1 MLKRVLITVIL
12 LAAGVC
18 FTLESTYIDAQNY
31 GSAASR
37 IVIGLY
43 GTGDYKVEKGNDFV
57 EIKLDN
63 SDLSKLNISNPAG
76 GLIKSIE
83 QFGDKII
90 IAISCPYCLEQM
102 ILDSPQRLVLDIIIA
117 QPDKEQKL
125 EIADFYTST
134 GKLNS
139 ADKIYGQLHHNYPED
154 HEILYKWIL
163 LLKQRGSSRLKDIA
177 AKIPQN
183 SEYYPLAQQIVKG
196 DYRDKT
202 MLVYPEGKTKN
213 ACQISSTEEKTTTES
228 IYIIPETQQE
238 KKQTS
243 KPDKVKK
250 LYSTKWIRWVML
262 IIILILLLILIYHFL
277 ANISRKKR
285 KTTYNINIEPDSK
298 EKISPEENKT
308 FCLMVCRLLDFGWTN
323 SEIARELKI
332 SEEEVERLVQLCH
345 QDESR

>member
-1 MLKRVLITVIL
+1 MFKRVLITVIL

-18 FTLESTYIDAQNY
+18 SALESTYIETQNY
-31 GSAASR
+31 GSAVSR

-43 GTGDYKVEKGNDFV
+43 GTGAYKVEQGNNFV

-63 SDLSKLNISNPAG
+63 SDVSKLNISIPAG
-76 GLIKSIE
+76 GLLKSIE

-90 IAISCPYCLEQM
+90 IAISCPFCLEQM
-102 ILDSPQRLVLDIIIA
+102 ILDSPRRLVLDIIVA
-117 QPDKEQKL
+117 QPDKQQKL

-139 ADKIYGQLHHNYPED
+139 ADRIYGQLHHKYPED
-154 HEILYKWIL
+154 HEILYKWVL
-163 LLKQRGSSRLKDIA
+163 LLKQRGSSRLKDVA

-196 DYRDKT
+196 NYRDKT
-202 MLVYPEGKTKN
+202 TLIYPEGKTKN
-213 ACQISSTEEKTTTES
+213 ACKISSTGEKTTTES

-238 KKQTS
+238 TKQPS
-243 KPDKVKK
+243 KPDKEKK
-250 LYSTKWIRWVML
+250 LYSTKWIRRIML
-262 IIILILLLILIYHFL
+262 IIILILLLILIYHFI

-285 KTTYNINIEPDSK
+285 KTAYNISIEPESK
-298 EKISPEENKT
+298 EKIPSEENKT
-308 FCLMVCRLLDFGWTN
+308 FFLMVCRLLDFGWTN

>member
-1 MLKRVLITVIL
+1 MFKRVLITVIL
-12 LAAGVC
+12 LAAGIC
-18 FTLESTYIDAQNY
+18 SALESTYIETQNY
-31 GSAASR
+31 GSAVSR

-43 GTGDYKVEKGNDFV
+43 GTGAYKVEQGNNFV

-63 SDLSKLNISNPAG
+63 SDVSKLNISIPAG
-76 GLIKSIE
+76 WLLKSIE

-90 IAISCPYCLEQM
+90 IAISCPFCLEQM
-102 ILDSPQRLVLDIIIA
+102 ILDSPRRLVLDIIVA
-117 QPDKEQKL
+117 QPDKQQKL

-139 ADKIYGQLHHNYPED
+139 ADRIYGQLHHKYPED
-154 HEILYKWIL
+154 HEILYKWVL
-163 LLKQRGSSRLKDIA
+163 LLKQRGSSRLKDVA

-196 DYRDKT
+196 NYRDKT
-202 MLVYPEGKTKN
+202 TLIYPEGKTKN
-213 ACQISSTEEKTTTES
+213 ACKISSTGEKTTTES

-238 KKQTS
+238 TKQPS

-250 LYSTKWIRWVML
+250 LYSTKWIRRIML
-262 IIILILLLILIYHFL
+262 IIILILLLILIYHFI

-285 KTTYNINIEPDSK
+285 KTAYNINIEPESK
-298 EKISPEENKT
+298 EKIPPEENKT
-308 FCLMVCRLLDFGWTN
+308 FFLMVCRLLDFGWTN

>member
-1 MLKRVLITVIL
+1 MFKRVLITVIL
-12 LAAGVC
+12 LAAGIC
-18 FTLESTYIDAQNY
+18 SALESTYIETQNY
-31 GSAASR
+31 GSAVSR

-43 GTGDYKVEKGNDFV
+43 GTGAYKVEQGNNFV
-57 EIKLDN
+57 ELKLDN
-63 SDLSKLNISNPAG
+63 SDGSKLNISNPAG

-83 QFGDKII
+83 QFSDKII

-102 ILDSPQRLVLDIIIA
+102 ILDSPRRLVLDIIVA
-117 QPDKEQKL
+117 QPDKQQKL

-139 ADKIYGQLHHNYPED
+139 ADKIYGQLHHKYPDD
-154 HEILYKWIL
+154 HEILYKWVL

-196 DYRDKT
+196 NYRDKT
-202 MLVYPEGKTKN
+202 TLIYPEGKTKN
-213 ACQISSTEEKTTTES
+213 ACKISSTGEKTTTES

-238 KKQTS
+238 TKQPS
-243 KPDKVKK
+243 KPDKEKK
-250 LYSTKWIRWVML
+250 LYSKKWIRRIML
-262 IIILILLLILIYHFL
+262 IVILILLLILIYHFI

-285 KTTYNINIEPDSK
+285 KTTYNINIEPESK
-298 EKISPEENKT
+298 EKILPEENKT
-308 FCLMVCRLLDFGWTN
+308 FFLMVCRLLDFGWTN